1 MDLVSMF
8 LLYALILSVAL
19 LLVSWKHVRKL
30 FSKEAPQETDDGL
43 TLKAMVGDGPKK
55 TISKTTPAR
64 QPARSWASK
73 PLVTMVVSKPKPKV
87 VEIAAPIVAEQSATR
102 IDANSINKPVKVE
115 ESPVSPTSDNGSSN
129 GSKLARDAIVEKV
142 AEIERNVPFNV
153 TDDRSEKAN
162 ESPAS
167 EFPVQEPSEVEQVA
181 VPILTSDAATEPSES
196 PVEEAFAIKEPTAHV
211 LVEDSVTQP
220 KKPIPQEAA
229 KIEDLASAN
238 AADTKAMQVT
248 EPAIQ
253 EAAKVEGAVPADA
266 MEGDM
271 APASEPPVQKAV
283 RDGMP
288 SPTLP
293 AASGAERPAQT
304 FLSFYGLSEQP
315 FGVTPDPAYLY
326 LSHAHQEAFGAL
338 SEGIRNLRGF
348 MALIA
353 DSGMGKTTLL
363 NKLMEDERDTA
374 RIVFLFQ
381 TQCNSREL
389 LRYILGELGVSHAG
403 MDLVAMH
410 RALNEFLFQGLFEG
424 RRFVLVVDEAQNL
437 QDSTLET
444 IRLLSDFETTHT
456 KLLQIVLAGQP
467 QLADKLMRSNLS
479 QLRQRIAVV
488 ANLDAMDAAE
498 TARYIE
504 HRLQV
509 AGSSKPIFTAAA
521 LALIAE
527 RSQGIPRSIN
537 NICCNA
543 LQMACAQGC
552 QTIDVDIV
560 QKVAVKLDLESLV
573 PKRPEQPKVQINPAP
588 QAVAKNAT
596 QPPSSTQI
604 ASAAGAIQEAQKQ
617 VQGALTGKLTELA
630 RSRPWSRDQEFK
642 LQLLLERQPSSELSV
657 ADRYYSCSFYVSE
670 DQAAAF
676 RLGQP
681 VRIRFEQD

>member
-8 LLYALILSVAL
+8 LLYALILSVAF
-19 LLVSWKHVRKL
+19 LLVSWKRIGKL
-30 FSKEAPQETDDGL
+30 FSKEAPRETDDGL
-43 TLKAMVGDGPKK
+43 TLKAMVGDGSRKPF
-55 TISKTTPAR
+55 SKATPPR
-64 QPARSWASK
+64 QPTRSWASK

-87 VEIAAPIVAEQSATR
+87 VEIAASIVAEQSATR
-102 IDANSINKPVKVE
+102 VEATSIDEPVKVA
-115 ESPVSPTSDNGSSN
+115 ESAIALTSDNGSSN
-129 GSKLARDAIVEKV
+129 GSKPSADAIVEKV
-142 AEIERNVPFNV
+142 AEIEETVPV
-153 TDDRSEKAN
+153 VADSSSDQKT
-162 ESPAS
+162 ESPAT

-181 VPILTSDAATEPSES
+181 TPVFTSDAAAEPSES
-196 PVEEAFAIKEPTAHV
+196 PVEEALAIEEPTAHV
-211 LVEDSVTQP
+211 LVEDSVKQP

-229 KIEDLASAN
+229 KMEDLAPAN
-238 AADTKAMQVT
+238 AADTNAMQVP

-253 EAAKVEGAVPADA
+253 EAAKVEGVVPANS

-271 APASEPPVQKAV
+271 ATASEPPVQKAV
-283 RDGMP
+283 RNEMP
-288 SPTLP
+288 SPSLP
-293 AASGAERPAQT
+293 AASAAERPAQT

-348 MALIA
+348 MTLIA

-363 NKLMEDERDTA
+363 NKLIEDQRDSA
-374 RIVFLFQ
+374 RVVFLFQ

-479 QLRQRIAVV
+479 QLRQRITVV
-488 ANLDAMDAAE
+488 ANLEALDAAE

-509 AGSSKPIFTAAA
+509 ASSSKPIFTAAA

-543 LQMACAQGC
+543 LQMGCAQGC

-560 QKVAVKLDLESLV
+560 RKVAEKLDLELLV

-588 QAVAKNAT
+588 QAVAKNGT
-596 QPPSSTQI
+596 PPPFSTQI
-604 ASAAGAIQEAQKQ
+604 PSAAVVIQEAQKQ
-617 VQGALTGKLTELA
+617 VRGALTGKLTELA